1 LKTGRSFGSEEC
13 RLISETFLPCYHV
26 MRTLPRRAYKKT
38 AKGTFDD
45 AAYFDGQYASQMA
58 PERPQQSKEERGVDS
73 SSRGSM
79 STAELDIR
87 NPLRKQ
93 SRRQ

>member
-1 LKTGRSFGSEEC
+1 
-13 RLISETFLPCYHV
+13 

-58 PERPQQSKEERGVDS
+58 PERPQQSKEER
-73 SSRGSM
+73 R
-79 STAELDIR
+79 LPR
-87 NPLRKQ
+87 PLSAKVPERYVWCVEETNGEKKKIE
-93 SRRQ
+93 RIE

>member
-1 LKTGRSFGSEEC
+1 
-13 RLISETFLPCYHV
+13 